1 MAIHYRTQAFILK
14 KTDLREA
21 DQVFTVFTKD
31 FGKLKILGKA
41 IRKIKSKL
49 RAGVELFY
57 LSEIEFIQGKNHKTL
72 TDATAI
78 EKFKNVKQD
87 LEKLEILSQIV
98 ENADDLIK
106 GEEKDEDIFNLLNET
121 FDKLNNYKLQTTNYP
136 LIYNYFLWNL
146 FSILGYQTDLYH
158 CVNCQ
163 KKLVPEK
170 LYFNPEEGGI
180 ICSGCLPAEALAKA
194 GEISPN
200 VIKILR
206 LFLKKDWDVLLRLKI
221 QDFHKK
227 ELEAISLDFLKSVRY
242 D

>member
-1 MAIHYRTQAFILK
+1 MAIHYRTQAFILNK
-14 KTDLREA
+14 ADLWEA

-49 RAGVELFY
+49 RSGIEPFY

-78 EKFKNVKQD
+78 EKLKNVRQD
-87 LEKLEILSQIV
+87 LEKLEIVSQII
-98 ENADDLIK
+98 ENADDLIR
-106 GEEKDEDIFNLLNET
+106 GEEKDEDIWNLLTEV
-121 FDKLNNYKLQTTNYP
+121 FEKLNDYKLQTINYS
-136 LIYNYFLWNL
+136 LIYYYFLWNL
-146 FSILGYQTDLYH
+146 FSILGYQIDLYY
-158 CVNCQ
+158 CANCQ

-170 LYFNPEEGGI
+170 LYFDSEEGI
-180 ICSGCLPAEALAKA
+180 ICSSCLPTEALVKA
-194 GEISPN
+194 GEISPD

-206 LFLKKDWDVLLRLKI
+206 LFLEKDWNILLRLKI

>member
-1 MAIHYRTQAFILK
+1 

-21 DQVFTVFTKD
+21 DQVFTIYAKD

-49 RAGVELFY
+49 RPGAELFY

-87 LEKLEILSQIV
+87 LEKLEIVSQIAEDV
-98 ENADDLIK
+98 DDLIK
-106 GEEKDEDIFNLLNET
+106 GEEKDEQVWDLLNET
-121 FDKLNNYKLQTTNYP
+121 FDKLNDYKLQTINPSTPSSGPRGYP
-136 LIYNYFLWNL
+136 PIYHYFVWNL
-146 FSILGYQTDLYH
+146 LSILGYQMDLYH
-158 CVNCQ
+158 CNNCQ
-163 KKLVPEK
+163 KKLIPEK
-170 LYFNPEEGGI
+170 LYFNSEEGI
-180 ICSGCLPAEALAKA
+180 VCSGCFEGAADK
-194 GEISPN
+194 EISPEI
-200 VIKILR
+200 IKILR
-206 LFLKKDWDVLLRLKI
+206 LFLKKDWNILLRLKI

>member
-1 MAIHYRTQAFILK
+1 MAIHYRTQAFILNK
-14 KTDLREA
+14 ADLWEA

-49 RAGVELFY
+49 RSGIEPFY

-78 EKFKNVKQD
+78 EKLKNVRQD
-87 LEKLEILSQIV
+87 LEKLEIVSQII

-106 GEEKDEDIFNLLNET
+106 GEEKDEDIWNLLTEV
-121 FDKLNNYKLQTTNYP
+121 FEKLNDYKLQTINYS
-136 LIYNYFLWNL
+136 LIYYYFLWNL
-146 FSILGYQTDLYH
+146 FSILGYQIDLYY
-158 CVNCQ
+158 CGNCQ

-170 LYFNPEEGGI
+170 LYFDSEEGI
-180 ICSGCLPAEALAKA
+180 ICSSCFKGAADKQICL
-194 GEISPN
+194 EI
-200 VIKILR
+200 IKILR
-206 LFLKKDWDVLLRLKI
+206 LFLEKDWNILLRLKI